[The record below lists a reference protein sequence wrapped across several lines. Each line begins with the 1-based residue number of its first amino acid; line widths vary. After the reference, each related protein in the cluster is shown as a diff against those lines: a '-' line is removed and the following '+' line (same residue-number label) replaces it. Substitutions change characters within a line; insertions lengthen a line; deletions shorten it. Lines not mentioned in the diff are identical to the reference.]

1 MPELIKFYY
10 RRGFPPSPIKIDPKT
25 KSHPIKK
32 PATHCQWPYVA
43 IGKKTFRKFNLLTR
57 NVSAK
62 MSIGIEIVRPQEM
75 GSLSISSN
83 HLRDLGILA
92 SLLNTEELDQR

>member
-1 MPELIKFYY
+1 
-10 RRGFPPSPIKIDPKT
+10 
-25 KSHPIKK
+25 
-32 PATHCQWPYVA
+32 
-43 IGKKTFRKFNLLTR
+43 
-57 NVSAK
+57 